1 METFPS
7 RIEGALAR
15 LDAAL
20 ESNRRWLV
28 FLFLGAFVLKSLYV
42 LQSAGS
48 LEIRVPIMDA
58 QHYDRTARDI
68 ASGNVIRREAFF
80 MGPLYSYVLALV
92 YATIGRNFTI
102 VRLLQIAAGSF
113 TVVLTYLIGRRLFR
127 PSTGLVGALLLLFYG
142 AITFQEGQLLMTWL
156 GTMLNVAAILVLLRA
171 GRDASVLAYVAP
183 GILLGLST
191 LARAN
196 VLVFWPVVVV
206 WIAWGERRPRALTKA
221 AVFTAAVVVTISPAT
236 IHNYVASRDIVPVTS
251 NAGINFY
258 IGNSE
263 LATGV
268 FYPPPGTD
276 FVTDATTRSYVERL
290 MGRDM
295 SPSEVSDY
303 WFEKAFAFI
312 RAHPGR
318 EVALLARKFVMFFNG
333 YEMPQIENYDSARL
347 RYTSLRVLFVN
358 FWMLVSLGTLGM
370 LFALPRWRRCLLLY
384 GYVLTYALS
393 ITLFFVTARYR
404 VQIAPIMALFA
415 AYALVGAAPRYLLRV
430 RSGAVFVGL
439 LFLLVAVTQPRLF
452 ALPEREVS
460 FREHVHVARRAS
472 ETKQYQLALREIDR
486 AIELYP
492 DYFEGYVHRAIIHKE
507 GGNLFKAIED
517 YARALDLEPSLSGAH
532 YDLAQTL
539 RQVNMKSQAIEEYQ
553 KAIAI
558 DSLMIE
564 AYNNVGIT
572 YSELRRYDVAIAYFE
587 KAIAMDPN
595 YLKAY
600 NNLGAALAESGQVE
614 EAIRTFEK
622 AITVDPAYANSYKNL
637 AMAYVSIGRVGP
649 ALAAMER
656 YLALV
661 PTDEG
666 ARGVMGKL
674 RVAAADSTK
683 GSPIDDDSAPTP
695 LE

>member
-1 METFPS
+1 MEAFPS
-7 RIEGALAR
+7 RIERALAR
-15 LDAAL
+15 LDAEL
-20 ESNRRWLV
+20 ESNRRWLFV
-28 FLFLGAFVLKSLYV
+28 LFVGAFILKSLYV

-58 QHYDRTARDI
+58 LHYDRTARDI

-80 MGPLYSYVLALV
+80 MGPLYSYFLALV
-92 YATIGRNFTI
+92 YATVGRDFTI
-102 VRLLQIAAGSF
+102 VRLLQIAAGSL
-113 TVVLTYLIGRRLFR
+113 TIVMTYLVGRRVFR

-142 AITFQEGQLLMTWL
+142 AATFQEGQLLMTWL
-156 GTMLNVAAILVLLRA
+156 GTMLNVAAILVLLRV
-171 GRDASVLAYVAP
+171 GRDGTVLAYIGP
-183 GILLGLST
+183 GVLLGLSA

-196 VLVFWPVVVV
+196 ILVFWPVVVV
-206 WIAWGERRPRALTKA
+206 WMVWGERRPRALAKA
-221 AVFTAAVVVTISPAT
+221 AVFTAAVVATISPAT
-236 IHNYVASRDIVPVTS
+236 IHNYVASRDLVPVTS

-318 EVALLARKFVMFFNG
+318 EMALLARKFVMFFNG
-333 YEMPQIENYDSARL
+333 YEMPQIENYDSARS
-347 RYTSLRVLFVN
+347 RYASLRFLFVN
-358 FWMLVSLGTLGM
+358 FWMLVSCGVLGM
-370 LFALPRWRRCLLLY
+370 IFALPHWRRCLLLY
-384 GYVLTYALS
+384 GYVLAYALS

-404 VQIAPIMALFA
+404 VQIAPIMTLFA
-415 AYALVGAAPRYLLRV
+415 AYALVGVAPRYLLRV
-430 RSGAVFVGL
+430 RSAAVFVGL
-439 LFLLVAVTQPRLF
+439 LLLLVAVTQPRLF
-452 ALPEREVS
+452 ALPEKEVS
-460 FREHVHVARRAS
+460 FREHVHSARRAS

-492 DYFEGYVHRAIIHKE
+492 NYFEGYIHRAIIHKE
-507 GGNLFKAIED
+507 GGDLFKAIED
-517 YARALDLEPSLSGAH
+517 YARVLDFEPGLSGAH
-532 YDLAQTL
+532 YDLAQAL
-539 RQVNMKSQAIEEYQ
+539 RQVNMKPKAIEEYK
-553 KAIAI
+553 KAIEI

-600 NNLGAALAESGQVE
+600 NNLGAALAESGRVE
-614 EAIRTFEK
+614 DAIRTFEK
-622 AITVDPAYANSYKNL
+622 AIAVDPTYANSYKNL
-637 AMAYVSIGRVGP
+637 AMAYVSIERVGP

-661 PTDEG
+661 PTDG
-666 ARGVMGKL
+666 KARGVLEKL
-674 RVAAADSTK
+674 RIAAADSTK
-683 GSPIDDDSAPTP
+683 GSPVENDAAPV
-695 LE
+695 EQR